1 MRAYRILHVDDEP
14 DIREIVELCL
24 GLDPAF
30 TVRGCARGSD
40 ALAAA
45 ADWSPDLILCDVM
58 MPDMDGPAM
67 LAQLRRCPR
76 TAGTPVVFMT
86 ARAQKRELEQFKS
99 LGAVG
104 VIAKPF
110 DPMTLGDAVRCHLRA
125 AGLAALRKG
134 FIRRM
139 RTDAERLVE
148 CRERLRNGAS
158 SSQALQEIKSFA
170 HALVG
175 AAGIFA
181 FQRVSCAAS
190 TLEMRAAEALAG
202 RDTAGKVERE
212 LDALL
217 DCIEHEPR
225 ARCVPSP

>member
-1 MRAYRILHVDDEP
+1 MRSYRILHVDDEP
-14 DIREIVELCL
+14 DIREVVELCL

-30 TVRGCARGSD
+30 AVRGCACGRD
-40 ALAAA
+40 AVATA

-67 LAQLRRCPR
+67 LAQLRKCPR
-76 TAGTPVVFMT
+76 TVDTPVVFMT
-86 ARAQKRELEQFKS
+86 ARAQKRELEKFKS

-110 DPMTLGDAVRCHLRA
+110 DPMRLGDAVRV
-125 AGLAALRKG
+125 G
-134 FIRRM
+134 FIGRL
-139 RTDAERLVE
+139 RTDAERLAE
-148 CRERLRNGAS
+148 CRERLRQGAS
-158 SSQALQEIKSFA
+158 SPQALEEIKSFA

-181 FQRVSCAAS
+181 FKRVSCAAS
-190 TLEMRAAEALAG
+190 TLELRATEALAG

-217 DCIEHEPR
+217 DCIEH
-225 ARCVPSP
+225 V